1 MENLLKKYKQRKT
14 QAWSALGVAVHM
26 LLGGSPALAV
36 PPSQNTNSLS
46 SSAPATFNS
55 KAKKS
60 NNKEF
65 DAQVSEA
72 LKFMRVAEGQDT
84 YFDTAAAEASGAD
97 AATLEVG
104 AIVNTLAAAQN
115 SGRGDQVAAKL
126 GLPIWGNWCGP
137 GHGGGAA
144 VDVLDSICRT
154 HDKCYGSRGYF
165 ACSCDRAI
173 ISDINRNVNRMKTQ
187 ERVTA
192 AAVSVYFTY
201 CMCNPFK

>member
-1 MENLLKKYKQRKT
+1 MENLLKKHKKPKT
-14 QAWSALGVAVHM
+14 RAWSALGVAVLM

-36 PPSQNTNSLS
+36 PAAQNAESAS
-46 SSAPATFNS
+46 SSPAKFNS
-55 KAKKS
+55 TPTKS

-65 DAQVSEA
+65 DAQVSKA
-72 LKFMRVAEGQDT
+72 LKFMRATGGQAS
-84 YFDTAAAEASGAD
+84 YFDTAAAEAGGAD
-97 AATLEVG
+97 SVTLEVG
-104 AIVNTLAAAQN
+104 AIVNSLAAGQN
-115 SGRGDQVAAKL
+115 NGGGDQAAAKL

-173 ISDINRNVNRMKTQ
+173 ISDINKNINKMKTQ

>member
-1 MENLLKKYKQRKT
+1 MEKLLKKHKQQKT
-14 QAWSALGVAVHM
+14 QIWSALGVAVLM

-36 PPSQNTNSLS
+36 PPAQNAES
-46 SSAPATFNS
+46 SSSPSA
-55 KAKKS
+55 KANFTPKKS

-65 DAQVSEA
+65 DAQVSKA
-72 LKFMRVAEGQDT
+72 LKFMRVSEGQAS
-84 YFDTAAAEASGAD
+84 YFDTAAAEAGGAD

-104 AIVNTLAAAQN
+104 SIVNSLAAPQN
-115 SGRGDQVAAKL
+115 DGQGDQAAAKL

-173 ISDINRNVNRMKTQ
+173 ISDINRNINKMKTQ